1 MITNRFQIIEMTK
14 EGNRSKIR
22 GMVFKYYDGAMKA
35 AGRLAR
41 IHPDLVY
48 IIADKQNNTEY
59 QINQV

>member
-1 MITNRFQIIEMTK
+1 MTNRFQIMETTK
-14 EGNRSKIR
+14 EGNKSKLP
-22 GMVFKYYDGAMKA
+22 GMVFKYYDGATKA

-48 IIADKQNNTEY
+48 YIVDKQNNTEY

>member
-1 MITNRFQIIEMTK
+1 MTK

-22 GMVFKYYDGAMKA
+22 GMVFKYYDGATKA

>member
-1 MITNRFQIIEMTK
+1 MTNRFQIIEQTK

-22 GMVFKYYDGAMKA
+22 GMVFKYYDGATKA

-48 IIADKQNNTEY
+48 FIEDKQNKIEY
-59 QINQV
+59 QINKV